1 MKTTRSAFAPLNTW
15 ERAAAVILIAIPIVF
30 GIVVL
35 VRSSFLN
42 TRRTDVGCYLRAG
55 WAVRAGVDPY
65 SVTDDNGWHFAY
77 PPVAALLFVPL
88 ADAPANVDRAALLPY
103 PVSVALWYF
112 LSAACIILATHWIAS
127 TLEEFSLDP
136 QVRSMPAGRRRWW
149 FVRVFPLLLCLVQ
162 IGSTLSRGQVTPIL
176 ILCVAG
182 MFRATVKGRS
192 WRSGLWLALAICVKL
207 IPAFLVLFPLWRR
220 DRRALAG
227 VALGVLAGF
236 VIIPT
241 LVWGVS
247 GAVSM
252 HERMLKGIILPAMS
266 EAGDQTRAQ
275 ELTNINGTDHQ
286 SIGAILHN
294 YQYWGNLAN
303 RPAQPDTWV
312 RVGHWAIG
320 GLLTLLTL
328 WAAGGKRD
336 DDPVRMLLF
345 LGSLFVL
352 MIVISPLS
360 HLHYFAMALPLMT
373 ALHAASL
380 EWRKTLMP
388 SWTTSAAL
396 ALACAAYAFPTIL
409 TGWQARREAGLPLM
423 ASLILY
429 GFALWRLQKAK
440 AASFGETVTQIWRRA
455 A

>member
-1 MKTTRSAFAPLNTW
+1 MMTSRAAFGSLKSW
-15 ERAAAVILIAIPIVF
+15 ERAVAAVLIAIPIVF

-35 VRSSFLN
+35 VRSSFLD

-65 SVTDDNGWHFAY
+65 AVTDDNGWHFAY

-88 ADAPANVDRAALLPY
+88 ADAPADADRAGMLPY
-103 PVSVALWYF
+103 PLSVVIWY
-112 LSAACIILATHWIAS
+112 LINAACILLATHWIAS
-127 TLEEFSLDP
+127 TLEEHSVDP
-136 QVRSMPAGRRRWW
+136 ALRAMPAGCRRWW

-162 IGSTLSRGQVTPIL
+162 IGSTLSRGQVTPLL

-192 WRSGLWLALAICVKL
+192 WRSGLWLAAAICVKL

-227 VALGVLAGF
+227 VTLGVLAGF
-236 VIIPT
+236 VIIPS
-241 LVWGVS
+241 LVWGVP
-247 GAVSM
+247 GALEM
-252 HERMLKGIILPAMS
+252 HERMLRGIILPAMS
-266 EAGDQTRAQ
+266 EAGDQTRAR

-303 RPAQPDTWV
+303 RPAQPDPWV
-312 RVGHWAIG
+312 RIAHWAIG

-328 WAAGGKRD
+328 VAAGWKRD
-336 DDPVRMLLF
+336 DDPIRMLLF
-345 LGSLFVL
+345 LGALFVL

-360 HLHYFAMALPLMT
+360 HLHYFAKALPLVMG
-373 ALHAASL
+373 LHAAGL
-380 EWRKTLMP
+380 GPRPALMP
-388 SWTTSAAL
+388 SWAISAAL
-396 ALACAAYAFPTIL
+396 VLTCAAYAMPTVH

-423 ASLILY
+423 ASLILC

-440 AASFGETVTQIWRRA
+440 AAAFGETVTRNWRRA